1 MTLPDWPESRG
12 TCAALPDRAESSLM
26 TSLAELTREHSPL
39 DRDDVDHLHRLI
51 AEWAFLAD
59 LCFADLLLYVRS
71 GDGRWLIVDQV
82 RPATN
87 QTMYVTDYVGS
98 WADGDGAE
106 IIERAAAT
114 SEVVEG
120 DIELTGDPDVTT
132 ARMTAI
138 PVRRNG
144 EVIAVLSKQWK
155 PRIGRDVG
163 ELERNYSRIFDEFVR
178 MIEEGTFPFK
188 GRVADSSAAPRI
200 GDGVL
205 TLDSSG
211 TVTYVSPNANS
222 ALHRVGI
229 QANPIGMRLAELGFH
244 DGPVRQAFERREPIV
259 EEFEQG
265 ADVTLLCRCVPLVR
279 SSEADTNNT
288 EVLGGLLLVRDVTE
302 LRKRDRLLLS
312 KDATIREIHHRVK
325 NNLQTI
331 SSLLRLQARRLTN
344 PEAKAAVS
352 ESVRRI
358 RTIALVHES
367 LSREPGEDIAFIEI
381 VRPLLRL
388 AEEGLQSPDRPV
400 RFTVTGDGGRIPAN
414 TATPLSVVLTELLQN
429 AIDHGFPEG
438 SGGGDVV
445 VLLSPHRGRLN
456 VRVVDNGR
464 GVDPGFDIDDVTG
477 LGLSIVRTLVTTE
490 LNGTITISPASSTDL
505 EAVALGDGSTRQH
518 GTVIELCVPT
528 DD

>member
-1 MTLPDWPESRG
+1 
-12 TCAALPDRAESSLM
+12 M
-26 TSLAELTREHSPL
+26 TSLADLTRAHSPL
-39 DRDDVDHLHRLI
+39 HGDDVDHLHRLV

-59 LCFADLLLYVRS
+59 LCFADLLLYVQAET
-71 GDGRWLIVDQV
+71 GKWLVVDQV

-87 QTMYVTDYVGS
+87 QTIYVTDYIGT
-98 WADGDGAE
+98 WADESSAV
-106 IIERAAAT
+106 IEQAAQT
-114 SEVVEG
+114 GHRVEG
-120 DIELTGDPDVTT
+120 HVDPPAGQAGR
-132 ARMTAI
+132 ARMLAV
-138 PVRRNG
+138 PVQRDGR
-144 EVIAVLSKQWK
+144 VIAVMTKEWMEHA
-155 PRIGRDVG
+155 GRLPG
-163 ELERNYSRIFDEFVR
+163 ELERNYGLMFEKFAH
-178 MIEEGTFPFK
+178 MITAGTFPFP
-188 GRVADSSAAPRI
+188 GRVADSSAAPRV

-211 TVTYVSPNANS
+211 AVAYVSPNANS

-229 QANPIGMRLAELGFH
+229 QANPVGMRLAELGFH
-244 DGPVRQAFERREPIV
+244 DGPVRQAFERGEPVV

-265 ADVTLLCRCVPLVR
+265 ADVTLLCRCVPLLSGSR
-279 SSEADTNNT
+279 PDA
-288 EVLGGLLLVRDVTE
+288 EVVGGLLLMRDVTE

-331 SSLLRLQARRLTN
+331 SSLLRLQARRLEN

-400 RFTVTGDGGRIPAN
+400 RFTVSGTGGRIPAN

-429 AIDHGFPEG
+429 AVDHGFPEG
-438 SGGGDVV
+438 AGGGSVA
-445 VLLSPHRGRLN
+445 VLLEQRGNRLRI
-456 VRVVDNGR
+456 RVVDDGR
-464 GVDPGFDIDDVTG
+464 GVEPGFDLDSTKG

-490 LNGTITISPASSTDL
+490 LNGVIEMRQAGADDL
-505 EAVALGDGSTRQH
+505 ERVGLATTPQR
-518 GTVIELCVPT
+518 GTVVELTVPT
-528 DD
+528 TEH

>member
-1 MTLPDWPESRG
+1 
-12 TCAALPDRAESSLM
+12 M
-26 TSLAELTREHSPL
+26 TSLADLTRAHSPL
-39 DRDDVDHLHRLI
+39 DRDDTDHLHRLT

-71 GDGRWLIVDQV
+71 DDGKWLIVDQV

-87 QTMYVTDYVGS
+87 QTMYVTDYVGT
-98 WADGDGAE
+98 WADGDEAA
-106 IIERAAAT
+106 IIEQAAT
-114 SEVVEG
+114 SGSRVEG
-120 DIELTGDPDVTT
+120 AIEVDGGGDEVNH
-132 ARMTAI
+132 ARMLAI

-144 EVIAVLSKQWK
+144 RIIAVLSKEWK
-155 PRIGRDVG
+155 VRAGRPLG
-163 ELERNYSRIFDEFVR
+163 ELERNYSFIFEEFAQ
-178 MIEEGTFPFK
+178 MIEMGTFPFP
-188 GRVADSSAAPRI
+188 GRVADSSAAPRV

-205 TLDSSG
+205 TLDASG

-229 QANPIGMRLAELGFH
+229 QANPVGMRLAELGFH
-244 DGPVRQAFERREPIV
+244 DGPVRQAYERREPIV

-265 ADVTLLCRCVPLVR
+265 ADVTLLCRCVPLV
-279 SSEADTNNT
+279 T
-288 EVLGGLLLVRDVTE
+288 EDREIAGGLLLVRDVTE

-344 PEAKAAVS
+344 PEAKAAVQ

-388 AEEGLQSPDRPV
+388 AEESLQSPDRPV
-400 RFTVTGDGGRIPAN
+400 RFTVTGNGGRIPAN

-429 AIDHGFPEG
+429 AVDHGFPEG
-438 SGGGDVV
+438 SGGGDVSV
-445 VLLSPHRGRLN
+445 ALTHADGLLTIK
-456 VRVVDNGR
+456 VVDNGR
-464 GVDPGFDIDDVTG
+464 GVDPSFRLEQAKG

-490 LNGTITISPASSTDL
+490 LNGTIDIRPATPADLDAASIGDVSTQ
-505 EAVALGDGSTRQH
+505 RH
-518 GTVIELCVPT
+518 GTVIELAVPT
-528 DD
+528 TD

>member
-1 MTLPDWPESRG
+1 
-12 TCAALPDRAESSLM
+12 M
-26 TSLAELTREHSPL
+26 TSLAELVREHTTL
-39 DRDDVDHLHRLI
+39 HRDDTDHLHRLT

-59 LCFADLLLYVRS
+59 LCFADLLLYVRAA
-71 GDGRWLIVDQV
+71 DGKWLIIDQV

-98 WADGDGAE
+98 WADGDEAE
-106 IIERAAAT
+106 LIERAAT
-114 SEVVEG
+114 TGQRVEG
-120 DIELTGDPDVTT
+120 SIELDGGADEINHG
-132 ARMTAI
+132 RMLAI
-138 PVRRNG
+138 PVRRHG
-144 EVIAVLSKQWK
+144 EIIAVLTKEWK
-155 PRIGRDVG
+155 VRAGRPLG
-163 ELERNYSRIFDEFVR
+163 ELERNYSFIFEEFAQ
-178 MIEEGTFPFK
+178 MIEVGTFPFA
-188 GRVADSSAAPRI
+188 GRVADSSAAPRV

-205 TLDSSG
+205 TLDASG

-229 QANPIGMRLAELGFH
+229 QANPVGMRLAELGFH
-244 DGPVRQAFERREPIV
+244 DGPVRQAFERGEPIV

-265 ADVTLLCRCVPLVR
+265 ADVTLLCRCVPLV
-279 SSEADTNNT
+279 ATT
-288 EVLGGLLLVRDVTE
+288 ESGTEIAGGLLLVRDVTE

-331 SSLLRLQARRLTN
+331 SSLLRLQSRRLTN
-344 PEAKAAVS
+344 PEARAAVQ

-388 AEEGLQSPDRPV
+388 AEESLQSPDRPV
-400 RFTVTGDGGRIPAN
+400 RFTVSGDGGRIPAN

-429 AIDHGFPEG
+429 AVDHGFPEG
-438 SGGGDVV
+438 SGGGDVNV
-445 VLLSPHRGRLN
+445 RLSNLDQRLTI
-456 VRVVDNGR
+456 RVVDNGR
-464 GVDPGFDIDDVTG
+464 GVDPSFELEQATG

-490 LNGTITISPASSTDL
+490 LNGTIDIRPATADEL
-505 EAVALGDGSTRQH
+505 DKAGLDAGSERQH
-518 GTVIELCVPT
+518 GTVIELVVPT

>member
-1 MTLPDWPESRG
+1 MT
-12 TCAALPDRAESSLM
+12 T
-26 TSLAELTREHSPL
+26 LADLSREHSSL
-39 DRDDVDHLHRLI
+39 DRDDVDQLHRLG

-71 GDGRWLIVDQV
+71 DTGKWLIVDQV

-87 QTMYVTDYVGS
+87 QTIYVTDYIGT
-98 WADGDGAE
+98 WAD
-106 IIERAAAT
+106 
-114 SEVVEG
+114 VEG
-120 DIELTGDPDVTT
+120 SAILDESLERGVRVEGEIKLGIDHTP
-132 ARMTAI
+132 ARMLSI
-138 PVRRNG
+138 PVRHGGRIIAMLG
-144 EVIAVLSKQWK
+144 KEWEVRA
-155 PRIGRDVG
+155 GRPLG
-163 ELERNYSRIFDEFVR
+163 ELERNYSLIFERFAT
-178 MIEEGTFPFK
+178 MIESGRFPFM
-188 GRVADSSAAPRI
+188 GRVADSSSAPRV

-205 TLDSSG
+205 FLDSAG
-211 TVTYVSPNANS
+211 TVDYVSPNANS

-229 QANPIGMRLAELGFH
+229 QANPVGMRLAELGFH
-244 DGPVRQAFERREPIV
+244 DGPVRQAFEQLEPIV

-265 ADVTLLCRCVPLVR
+265 ADVTLLCRCVPIVAAGDG
-279 SSEADTNNT
+279 EAAAD
-288 EVLGGLLLVRDVTE
+288 EVVGGLLLVRDVTE

-331 SSLLRLQARRLTN
+331 SSLLRLQARRLTS

-400 RFTVTGDGGRIPAN
+400 RFKVTGDGGRIPAH

-429 AIDHGFPEG
+429 AVDHGFPEG
-438 SGGGDVV
+438 SRGGEVSV
-445 VLLSPHRGRLN
+445 SLAHTRGQLH
-456 VRVVDNGR
+456 VEVIDNGR
-464 GVDPGFDIDDVTG
+464 GVDPGFDLDATTG

-490 LNGTITISPASSTDL
+490 LNGTISMRPAELSDL
-505 EAVALGDGSTRQH
+505 ERLGHGDRPSTH
-518 GTVIELCVPT
+518 GTVVDLTVPT
-528 DD
+528 DSMP

>member
-1 MTLPDWPESRG
+1 
-12 TCAALPDRAESSLM
+12 M
-26 TSLAELTREHSPL
+26 TSLAELAREHTTL
-39 DRDDVDHLHRLI
+39 DRDDIDHLHRLT

-71 GDGRWLIVDQV
+71 DEGKWLTVDQV

-87 QTMYVTDYVGS
+87 QTIYATDYVGS
-98 WADGDGAE
+98 WANGDEAE
-106 IIERAAAT
+106 LIERAAET
-114 SEVVEG
+114 GQRVEG
-120 DIELTGDPDVTT
+120 AIENDSGGAEVNH
-132 ARMTAI
+132 ARMLAM
-138 PVRRNG
+138 PVRRDG
-144 EVIAVLSKQWK
+144 KIIAVLSKEWK
-155 PRIGRDVG
+155 VRAGRPLG
-163 ELERNYSRIFDEFVR
+163 ELERNYSFIFEEFAQ
-178 MIEEGTFPFK
+178 MIEVGTFPFA
-188 GRVADSSAAPRI
+188 GRVADSSAAPRV

-205 TLDSSG
+205 TLDATG

-229 QANPIGMRLAELGFH
+229 QANPVGMRLAELGFH

-265 ADVTLLCRCVPLVR
+265 ADVTLLCRCVPLVTTTE
-279 SSEADTNNT
+279 SGSEIA
-288 EVLGGLLLVRDVTE
+288 GGLLLVRDVTE

-344 PEAKAAVS
+344 PEAKAAVQ

-388 AEEGLQSPDRPV
+388 AEESLQSPDRPV
-400 RFTVTGDGGRIPAN
+400 RFTVGGDGGRIPAN

-429 AIDHGFPEG
+429 AVDHGFPEG
-438 SGGGDVV
+438 SGGGEVNV
-445 VLLSPHRGRLN
+445 ALSHLDGRLT

-464 GVDPGFDIDDVTG
+464 GVEPSFELDQAKG

-490 LNGTITISPASSTDL
+490 LNGTIEIRPASTVEL
-505 EAVALGDGSTRQH
+505 ELAGVGDGSSRQR
-518 GTVIELCVPT
+518 GTIIELTVPT

>member
-1 MTLPDWPESRG
+1 VAGELGGRDDSRWG
-12 TCAALPDRAESSLM
+12 RINVM
-26 TSLAELTREHSPL
+26 TSLAELSREHSAL
-39 DRDDVDHLHRLI
+39 SRDDIDHLHRLV
-51 AEWAFLAD
+51 AEWGFLAD
-59 LCFADLLLYVRS
+59 LCFADLLLYIEAE
-71 GDGRWLIVDQV
+71 DQRWLVVDQV

-87 QTMYVTDYVGS
+87 QTMYATDYVGS
-98 WADGDGAE
+98 WADTTESG
-106 IIERAAAT
+106 ILSAAAA
-114 SEVVEG
+114 SGVKVEG
-120 DIELTGDPDVTT
+120 EINADGVEPTTG
-132 ARMTAI
+132 RMLAI
-138 PVRRNG
+138 PVRRDG
-144 EVIAVLSKQWK
+144 RTIAVLSKEWHMRAG
-155 PRIGRDVG
+155 RIPGD
-163 ELERNYSRIFDEFVR
+163 LERHYSITFEKFAR
-178 MIEEGTFPFK
+178 MIEAGLFPFP
-188 GRVADSSAAPRI
+188 GRVADSSAAPRV

-205 TLDSSG
+205 TVDDSG

-229 QANPIGMRLAELGFH
+229 QANPVGMRLAELGFH

-265 ADVTLLCRCVPLVR
+265 GDVTLLCRCVPILKVPIG
-279 SSEADTNNT
+279 DDPPQID
-288 EVLGGLLLVRDVTE
+288 GGLLLVRDVTE

-331 SSLLRLQARRLTN
+331 SSLLRLQSRRLTN
-344 PEAKAAVS
+344 LEAKAAVQD
-352 ESVRRI
+352 SVRRI

-400 RFTVTGDGGRIPAN
+400 RFKVAGDGGRIPAH

-429 AIDHGFPEG
+429 AVDHGFPEG
-438 SGGGDVV
+438 GPGGEVV
-445 VLLSPHRGRLN
+445 VLLANRDRRLD
-456 VRVVDNGR
+456 VRVIDNGR
-464 GVDPGFDIDDVTG
+464 GVDPSFDLDQATG

-490 LNGTITISPASSTDL
+490 LNGMISIRSATPDDL
-505 EAVALGDGSTRQH
+505 DAAGLGEGPSTRH
-518 GTVIELCVPT
+518 GTVIRLSVPT